1 MLPSVAAVFVVVN
14 VVAAI
19 VVALAYNYWC
29 ICKSVGGGEAVWMM
43 APATMT
49 VATEADLTVA

>member
-14 VVAAI
+14 VVAATA
-19 VVALAYNYWC
+19 VALAYNNWC

-49 VATEADLTVA
+49 VATEVHLTVA

>member
-1 MLPSVAAVFVVVN
+1 MPSVAAVFVVVN
-14 VVAAI
+14 VVAATA
-19 VVALAYNYWC
+19 VALAYNNWC

-49 VATEADLTVA
+49 VATEVHLTVA